1 MSDLIINVKS
11 TKQFVFNPNKLT
23 IRTVSTDIPNG
34 TAIIFYELVET
45 SIDNTRYISR
55 SWTDSGNVQ
64 VPLAL
69 LAGATDGQGNLNPAV
84 INQFL
89 TAFNLELDTNV

>member
-1 MSDLIINVKS
+1 MADLIINVKC
-11 TKQFVFNPNKLT
+11 TKQFVFNPNKL
-23 IRTVSTDIPNG
+23 IVRTLSTDIPAG
-34 TAIIFYELVET
+34 TAVIYYELSET

-55 SWTDSGNVQ
+55 EWVDRGNVT

-89 TAFNLELDTNV
+89 TAFNLELA